1 MPIGTI
7 SYALSGLAFM
17 VLALLVFFSE
27 TRAHH
32 KWLLFAAALSS
43 TIWSAAMAL
52 ALQGVIP
59 AWPGLLLEILRD
71 VSWILFLA
79 SVLRVQSGGRTLA
92 LRRILQIGVAVL
104 IGLALATG
112 QLQGVTGGV
121 FSAGKLRFLMVL
133 GNLSLAIVCL
143 LLLENIFRNAG
154 EDARW
159 AIKFLCF
166 GLGGVFVYDI
176 FQYADALLLQRVDG
190 ELFAARGFVNALTV
204 PLIAVSA
211 ARSKSWTIG
220 IHVSRQVVFHS
231 ATFIAS
237 GLYLLLIAGIGYY
250 LREVGGNWGPTFQII
265 ALSGALLMLLVVFS
279 SGSVRANL
287 RRFITANFFQ
297 YKYDYRQS
305 WLNFIQ
311 TLSSDDRAVGL
322 HARILHAIADLVDS
336 PAAVLLVY
344 RPEDHAFF
352 ATANW
357 NFPPRIPAL
366 AASHPLATH
375 FETREEPLI
384 IGEEGTDGALP
395 EWIAENER
403 AWLILP
409 LRHRDRLQALLVL
422 GKSRALRR
430 LDWEDIDLLKTVCRQ
445 AASYLAEEMA
455 TRALDDAR
463 QMEAFNRRFA
473 FVVHDVK
480 NLVGQLSLM
489 LKNAEKHKDNPEFQ
503 KDMLATV
510 ANSVAKMKGLLEQL
524 HAERDK
530 GAKAQPAP
538 LADILRRIARNW
550 HRQHSGIGISLPEEG
565 CERAVDE
572 KALTSVLDHLLQNA
586 VEAASEHA
594 AMARIMLR
602 ARRQGNEIVI
612 EVEDNG
618 PGMDDDFIQNQ
629 LFRPLDTT
637 KKGGYGI
644 GAYQVRETVRAM
656 GGRLEVQSVP
666 GEGTIMRIVLPCA
679 DEDDGVARVSV
690 GSEA

>member
-7 SYALSGLAFM
+7 SYALSSLAFM

-32 KWLLFAAALSS
+32 KWLLFAAAAVS
-43 TIWSAAMAL
+43 TIWSGAMAMAL
-52 ALQGVIP
+52 QGILP

-71 VSWILFLA
+71 GSWILFLA
-79 SVLRVQSGGRTLA
+79 NVLRAQSGGRTLA
-92 LRRILQIGVAVL
+92 LRRILQIGLAVL

-112 QLQGVTGGV
+112 QLQGMAGGAI
-121 FSAGKLRFLMVL
+121 SAGRLRFLMVL

-166 GLGGVFVYDI
+166 GLGGAFVYDI

-211 ARSKSWTIG
+211 ARAKSWTIG

-250 LREVGGNWGPTFQII
+250 LRQVGGSWGPTFQII

-305 WLNFIQ
+305 WLDFIQ

-344 RPEDHAFF
+344 RPEDRAFF

-366 AASHPLATH
+366 AETHPLIAR
-375 FETREEPLI
+375 FEASEEPLT
-384 IGEEGTDGALP
+384 IGSEGTDEVLP
-395 EWIAENER
+395 EWIVASER
-403 AWLILP
+403 AWLVLP

-489 LKNAEKHKDNPEFQ
+489 LKNAEKYKDNPEFQ

-538 LADILRRIARNW
+538 LDDILRRIARNW
-550 HRQHSGIGISLPEEG
+550 RRQHPELEISLPDAG
-565 CERAVDE
+565 CARPVDE

-586 VEAASEHA
+586 VDATAVGPGAGRVS
-594 AMARIMLR
+594 LR
-602 ARRQGNEIVI
+602 ACRQKDEIVI

-618 PGMDDDFIQNQ
+618 PGMDEDFIQNQ

-644 GAYQVRETVRAM
+644 GAYQVRETVRAL

-666 GEGTIMRIVLPCA
+666 GEGTVMKVVLPCA
-679 DEDDGVARVSV
+679 DDDEVVARATV